1 MATAQIEP
9 ISWELVAAEL
19 SRDEFVRRFPSWFFV
34 TKVPLWTPKLAG
46 EPTGDLT
53 DPRLDGLFRRVFM
66 LPVAGAT
73 MIVGRE
79 EDAGLVIYDRTISR
93 RHAEII
99 NDGETI
105 VVRDLGSKHGTR
117 VDGRR
122 ATQEAPLPI
131 APGVTV
137 SFAYY
142 EFRVATSE
150 ELWTLVHGGDPSR
163 R

>member
-1 MATAQIEP
+1 MATTQIEP
-9 ISWELVAAEL
+9 ISWELVAAQL

-34 TKVPLWTPKLAG
+34 TKVPLWTPKMSG
-46 EPTGDLT
+46 EPTADLS

-66 LPVAGAT
+66 LPIAGTT
-73 MIVGRE
+73 MVVGRE

-93 RHAEII
+93 RHAEIL
-99 NDGETI
+99 NDGKAI
-105 VVRDLGSKHGTR
+105 LVRDLGSKHGTR

-122 ATQEAPLPI
+122 VTTEAPLPI
-131 APGVTV
+131 QPSAIV

-150 ELWTLVHGGDPSR
+150 EIWTLVHGDPTHR
-163 R
+163 